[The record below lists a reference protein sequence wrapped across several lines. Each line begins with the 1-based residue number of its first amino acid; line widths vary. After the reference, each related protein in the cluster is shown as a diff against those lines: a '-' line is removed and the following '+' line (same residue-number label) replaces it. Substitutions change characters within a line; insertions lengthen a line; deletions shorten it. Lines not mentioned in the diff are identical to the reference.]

1 MYADDIVLISDNAE
15 DWQLMLNCLN
25 EWCSANSMSV
35 NASKINVIHFRPN
48 SVLKIN
54 SEFRCATQ
62 NLILTDRNTY
72 LGITLNEF
80 LDFSATA
87 KAVAQSA
94 SRALGLLIAKFKSM
108 GGMPYDVYTKLYDTM
123 VWPVI
128 NYGASIC
135 GIKSFSC
142 ISAVQNRAMRF
153 FLGTGKYTPTVA
165 VSGEMGWHPAFV
177 KQWKSIC
184 IYWNRM
190 IHMDAGRIN
199 RRVFVLGDRKSETG
213 CKNHIFNIK
222 EKFRKLGFNQY
233 SE

>member
-25 EWCSANSMSV
+25 EWCSANSISV

-54 SEFRCATQ
+54 SEFRCGTQ
-62 NLILTDRNTY
+62 NLILTDRYTY

-108 GGMPYDVYTKLYDTM
+108 VGMPYDVYKKLYDTM

-199 RRVFVLGDRKSETG
+199 RCVFVLGDRKSETG